1 MYLETRSLLVV
12 LLAVLAPVVTPGP
25 AFLVLAIA
33 MVVAVAV
40 LGVDVLR
47 APDPASLRL
56 DRRLPDA
63 TTVRRPASVTLGVRN
78 PHDRR
83 LGVALHDA
91 APPSLQ
97 RDPRRHRAGLPATGR
112 VDLTATIEPTR
123 RGDLPLGP
131 VTVRIAGPL
140 GLAGRQ
146 RTVELPDRIRVYP
159 NLPGRAAVELRIERA
174 RLLQSG
180 ERSSRIR
187 GGGTEFD
194 SLREYHRDD
203 EFRHINWRATAR
215 TAKPITN
222 VYREERNQQVMVLL
236 DTGRT
241 MAGTVAGVAR
251 LELAIDGAMAIA
263 ELAGRIG
270 DHVGTMAFA
279 RDVRSAIAPRTGRQ
293 HAHRILDALFDL
305 DPTFDAPDYRVAFTR
320 LLTRHRRRMLLV
332 LLTELTHEA
341 ALDALYRA
349 VPMLLRHH
357 LLIVG
362 AVRDPDVIAEAEQV
376 PQDADGVYHKA
387 AAVGALDARSRAA
400 ARLRSL
406 GAQVVDEPPE
416 RFAGVLADHYLRIK
430 ATGRL

>member
-1 MYLETRSLLVV
+1 MYLETRAVLVALVAAAAPLLV
-12 LLAVLAPVVTPGP
+12 PGP
-25 AFLVLAIA
+25 PYLVLAG
-33 MVVAVAV
+33 AV
-40 LGVDVLR
+40 LITIGVLGADVLW
-47 APDPASLRL
+47 AADPASVRI
-56 DRRLPDA
+56 DRILPDA
-63 TTVRRPASVTLGVRN
+63 VTVRRREAVTVTLRN

-83 LGVALHDA
+83 LAVALHDA
-91 APPSLQ
+91 SPPSLQ
-97 RDPRRHRAGLPATGR
+97 RAPQRHHATIPAGGR
-112 VDLTATIEPTR
+112 VDLTAAIEPTR
-123 RGDLPLGP
+123 RGDLLFGP
-131 VTVRIAGPL
+131 VTVRVAGPL

-146 RTVELPDRIRVYP
+146 RTLAEHDHLRVYP
-159 NLPGRAAVELRIERA
+159 ALPGRAAVELRIERA

-215 TAKPITN
+215 SARPVTN
-222 VYREERNQQVMVLL
+222 VYREERNQQILVLL

-241 MAGTVAGVAR
+241 MAGTVSGVAR
-251 LELAIDGAMAIA
+251 LELAIDGAMAVA

-279 RDVRSAIAPRTGRQ
+279 RDVRAMIGPRTGRQ

-305 DPTFDAPDYRVAFTR
+305 DPTFDAPDYRLAFTR
-320 LLTRHRRRMLLV
+320 LLSRHRRRMLLV
-332 LLTELTHEA
+332 LLTELTSEA

-362 AVRDPDVIAEAEQV
+362 AVRDPEVIAQAEAT
-376 PQDADGVYHKA
+376 PRDAEAVYRKA
-387 AAVGALDARSRAA
+387 AAVAALDARDRAA
-400 ARLRSL
+400 TRLRSL